1 MTAAQKSID
10 TALPRTGGE
19 ATDMLDL
26 MLRLADL
33 LSHETELLRAGRVRD
48 IAGLQIEK
56 LRLTTQYDRAIKAL
70 AAAGMTVQSLPPP
83 LRAQIVAAGT
93 RLTQMI
99 AENERAL
106 RIGSAATRRIL
117 DMLVE
122 SIKAK
127 RATVTRYTSRLATT
141 RHGPMLAMA
150 IDRRL

>member
-1 MTAAQKSID
+1 MTAMQKP
-10 TALPRTGGE
+10 TEAVPARMGGE

-33 LSHETELLRAGRVRD
+33 LAHETELLRAGRVRD

-56 LRLTTQYDRAIKAL
+56 LRLTTQYDRSIKAL

-106 RIGSAATRRIL
+106 RIGGAATRRIL
-117 DMLVE
+117 DMVVE
-122 SIKAK
+122 SVRAK

-141 RHGPMLAMA
+141 RHGPMLALA
-150 IDRRL
+150 VDRRL